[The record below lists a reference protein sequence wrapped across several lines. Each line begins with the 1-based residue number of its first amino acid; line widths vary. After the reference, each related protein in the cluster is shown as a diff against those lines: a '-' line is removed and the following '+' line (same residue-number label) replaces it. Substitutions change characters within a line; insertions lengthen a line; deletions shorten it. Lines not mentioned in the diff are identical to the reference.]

1 MKTYTEL
8 SHLHTLEDR
17 FDYLSLG
24 GIIGE
29 TTFGFERYLNQRFYN
44 SREWKSARNE
54 VIVRDLGMDF
64 GIEDF
69 PIRGN
74 IYVHHMNPLTM
85 YDIEEG
91 TSNLLDPEFLI
102 SCSLRVHN
110 AVHYSDKSQLPRV
123 FVDRRP
129 GDTNLWSTRKG
140 FQ

>member
-1 MKTYTEL
+1 MKTYSEL
-8 SHLHTLEDR
+8 SHLRTLEDR

-24 GIIGE
+24 STIGMS
-29 TTFGFERYLNQRFYN
+29 TFGFERYLNQRFYQ
-44 SREWKSARNE
+44 SREWKQARSQ

-85 YDIEEG
+85 HDIEEG
-91 TSNLLDPEFLI
+91 TDNLLDPEFLI
-102 SCSLRVHN
+102 SCSLRTHN

-129 GDTNLWSTRKG
+129 GDTNLWRSPNG
-140 FQ
+140 